1 MMVATRTYAADIAMP
16 LLGDSSPA
24 LRPLLRGRNI
34 TCPAVVVVSIALV
47 SAVIFGSSIG
57 AAVVADAKGQCRE
70 LLAQSGAPRSRLVDE
85 SQLED
90 TPLSWRQVLVGAIRL
105 AGIGQLALCC
115 VSAAI
120 PYLLDWEQEFAGVQ
134 VLLKKMFLV
143 YAAYIL
149 CINFSFGL
157 LSTFAPDSLV
167 AHGFM
172 PSVVSAFIFVYWGA
186 RVMVELFV
194 FDLSHLNRPHEIA
207 GRRGIELLFAYLTL
221 VYGLALLHSLGMLHL
236 DVAVPDIGPFGRMML
251 IIVPLFSVMKL
262 LVISMPKSGGPS
274 LSCFGALVFFVFG
287 LACGLQRSLSVSQVC
302 NGGRT
307 LHGVC
312 CLLCLVS
319 FGV

>member
-1 MMVATRTYAADIAMP
+1 MVATRTYAADIAMP

-34 TCPAVVVVSIALV
+34 TCPAVVVVSIVLV

-57 AAVVADAKGQCRE
+57 AAVVADAKGQGIE

-274 LSCFGALVFFVFG
+274 LSCFGALVFF
-287 LACGLQRSLSVSQVC
+287 
-302 NGGRT
+302 
-307 LHGVC
+307 
-312 CLLCLVS
+312 LCLAWHAACS
-319 FGV
+319 AP